1 MEKSQLKELSIEY
14 LKSYLSINSYIGCT
28 INCAYFFL
36 APINIVPMKP
46 IKVMDE
52 KELVKQTVGNRYFK
66 KDRTVL
72 SLNNRTDPFINAEV
86 SESTYKILKELDDIG
101 LKNIVTV
108 TTKGLITEDMAKK
121 LAKLKNI
128 RLTIIVTFNGINQKI
143 QPISPEI
150 QKTTMV
156 NVSKYKNIKLLQQC
170 RPIIKDINDNFEILS
185 ETVNFASK
193 YCDATIYQGIRVN
206 EAIKERLEEREYYYT
221 GKQDKHKVK
230 DQKVDEIFNE
240 IEKSFKGKY
249 HIFDHTSC
257 CISYIFNEKDYN
269 MHYKKRNCNNNCPNY
284 NRCMAKSEKKIDEE
298 IIRNELNKIGVYD
311 EYELKNDEL
320 FVKGTLN
327 DEQRSYIRHVLCL
340 DVKSEKRES
349 TYSEKIMEG
358 EKKQNECQNS
368 I

>member
-1 MEKSQLKELSIEY
+1 
-14 LKSYLSINSYIGCT
+14 
-28 INCAYFFL
+28 
-36 APINIVPMKP
+36 MKP

-230 DQKVDEIFNE
+230 DQKN
-240 IEKSFKGKY
+240 S
-249 HIFDHTSC
+249 
-257 CISYIFNEKDYN
+257 
-269 MHYKKRNCNNNCPNY
+269 
-284 NRCMAKSEKKIDEE
+284 
-298 IIRNELNKIGVYD
+298 
-311 EYELKNDEL
+311 
-320 FVKGTLN
+320 VK
-327 DEQRSYIRHVLCL
+327 
-340 DVKSEKRES
+340 
-349 TYSEKIMEG
+349 
-358 EKKQNECQNS
+358 
-368 I
+368 

>member
-1 MEKSQLKELSIEY
+1 
-14 LKSYLSINSYIGCT
+14 
-28 INCAYFFL
+28 
-36 APINIVPMKP
+36 MKP

-170 RPIIKDINDNFEILS
+170 RPIIKDIKKVLMLRKIIIIN
-185 ETVNFASK
+185 
-193 YCDATIYQGIRVN
+193 
-206 EAIKERLEEREYYYT
+206 YY
-221 GKQDKHKVK
+221 
-230 DQKVDEIFNE
+230 
-240 IEKSFKGKY
+240 
-249 HIFDHTSC
+249 
-257 CISYIFNEKDYN
+257 
-269 MHYKKRNCNNNCPNY
+269 
-284 NRCMAKSEKKIDEE
+284 
-298 IIRNELNKIGVYD
+298 
-311 EYELKNDEL
+311 
-320 FVKGTLN
+320 
-327 DEQRSYIRHVLCL
+327 
-340 DVKSEKRES
+340 
-349 TYSEKIMEG
+349 
-358 EKKQNECQNS
+358 
-368 I
+368 